1 MFAHYAKI
9 PSLIEAIKN
18 GHDVHAATA
27 AMIFHID
34 LNELLHNIHE
44 HEVISNKRKE
54 LVDNR
59 NKFAKEDQRFYNA
72 EIEKTDALIDSLQK
86 FVDMRSKGKTINFA
100 LTLSAQIKLIELL
113 ESPRGQSAAKPSL
126 MEGSETMKAA

>member
-1 MFAHYAKI
+1 MI
-9 PSLIEAIKN
+9 DAIKN

-27 AMIFHID
+27 AMIFHVD
-34 LNELLHNIHE
+34 LDELLSGMQEYETLKNTQSDSEQI
-44 HEVISNKRKE
+44 
-54 LVDNR
+54 
-59 NKFAKEDQRFYNA
+59 A
-72 EIEKTDALIDSLQK
+72 ALARYS
-86 FVDMRSKGKTINFA
+86 DMRSKGKTINFA